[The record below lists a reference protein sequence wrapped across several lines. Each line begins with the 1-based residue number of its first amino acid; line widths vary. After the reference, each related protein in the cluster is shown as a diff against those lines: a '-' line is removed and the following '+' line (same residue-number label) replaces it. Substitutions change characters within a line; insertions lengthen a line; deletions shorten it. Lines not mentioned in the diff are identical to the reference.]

1 MMMLVVML
9 LLTEDQLF
17 WGDAP
22 PRKGVREPPEKV
34 SESRAWG
41 GARSREGGARSREE
55 GARGRG
61 LLVFFCVTFRRKH
74 VVRAPPSAPRPR
86 RITDNFL
93 TVV

>member
-1 MMMLVVML
+1 MMLVVML

-41 GARSREGGARSREE
+41 GARSREGGARSREK
-55 GARGRG
+55 GARGHG
-61 LLVFFCVTFRRKH
+61 AVVFLCVTFRKTRCESPPPDH
-74 VVRAPPSAPRPR
+74 APEG
-86 RITDNFL
+86 
-93 TVV
+93 